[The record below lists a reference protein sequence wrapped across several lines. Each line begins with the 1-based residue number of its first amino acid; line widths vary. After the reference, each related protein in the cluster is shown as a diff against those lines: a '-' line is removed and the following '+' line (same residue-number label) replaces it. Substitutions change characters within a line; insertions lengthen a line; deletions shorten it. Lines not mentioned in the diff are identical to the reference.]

1 MTDKKITQIKDKPKL
16 VASLKE
22 IIPDYKKL
30 TADDLINAI
39 WQKVNY
45 GKHDS
50 NHLIDL
56 YECEISRRLDEARKD
71 NKKPEVSLN
80 IFRSL
85 IKKAEVKILQNMM
98 THRVEIKS
106 EHFKSVEVSGLAE
119 ENKVLMIRELC
130 RTYNF
135 PANLAIEYIKLCAE
149 PYHPVVEWLEEV
161 KWDYTKRFDALYESL
176 NCQNEN
182 QELAK
187 QFLWKWSLQAVRAV
201 LGDKGQASEL
211 VLILKGEQA
220 AGKTR
225 WFRNLAPEDFM
236 KTGMQL
242 NPNNKDS
249 VLEACSAWIVELG
262 EFDGMTRKVDHAN
275 LKAFLS
281 KTDDYIRRPY
291 AVAEE
296 RIPRKSVFCGT
307 VNTESFLVDD
317 TGNRRYLVLEV
328 GKMNYA
334 HGIDMRQY
342 WKEVWDQAR
351 RTKAAV
357 PHWLSDEELQKQ
369 LVSAE
374 KFRMLDPIIQSF
386 QKNESLLDKDEYW
399 VKDIIHE
406 TSFIDEGRITTHQ
419 CKIMKQYLI
428 GEGWTTK
435 TAGQNRYW
443 LVKPQDD
450 GIKVKDDE
458 PTPF

>member
-1 MTDKKITQIKDKPKL
+1 MTDKKITPIKEKPKL
-16 VASLKE
+16 VATLKE

-30 TADDLINAI
+30 TADDLVKTIR
-39 WQKVNY
+39 QKIDY
-45 GKHDS
+45 GKHDP
-50 NHLIDL
+50 NHLLDL
-56 YECEISRRLDEARKD
+56 YEYEISRRLDEARKE
-71 NKKPEVSLN
+71 NKKPEVSLS

-85 IKKAEVKILQNMM
+85 MKKTEIRILQNLM

-106 EHFKSVEVSGLAE
+106 EHLKSVEVSGLAE
-119 ENKVLMIRELC
+119 ENKVLMIREIC
-130 RTYNF
+130 RMYNF

-149 PYHPVVEWLEEV
+149 PYHPVLEWLHEV
-161 KWDYTKRFDALYESL
+161 KWDYTNRFDALYETL
-176 NCQNEN
+176 NCKNEN

-187 QFLWKWSLQAVRAV
+187 QFLWKWSLQAVRAI
-201 LGDKGQASEL
+201 LGEKGQASEL
-211 VLILKGEQA
+211 VLILKGPQA
-220 AGKTR
+220 AGKSR
-225 WFRNLAPEDFM
+225 FFRNLVPEDFM
-236 KTGMQL
+236 KTGVQL

-249 VLEACSAWIVELG
+249 VLEACSAWVVELG

-281 KTDDYIRRPY
+281 RTDDYIRRPY

-307 VNTESFLVDD
+307 VNSESFLVDD

-328 GKMNYA
+328 EMINYN
-334 HGIDMRQY
+334 HGIDMQQY
-342 WKEVWDQAR
+342 WKEVYHEAI
-351 RTKAAV
+351 RTEHT
-357 PHWLSDEELQKQ
+357 HWLSDEELEEQ
-369 LVSAE
+369 LQAVE

-386 QKNESLLDKDEYW
+386 EKNQHLLTQDEYW
-399 VKDIIHE
+399 VKDIIQE

-419 CKIMKQYLI
+419 CKIMKQHLI
-428 GEGWTTK
+428 GEGWTTR

-443 LVKPQDD
+443 LVKPQDE

>member
-1 MTDKKITQIKDKPKL
+1 MTDKKITQIKEKPKL

-85 IKKAEVKILQNMM
+85 IKKAEIKILQNMM

-106 EHFKSVEVSGLAE
+106 EHLKSVEVSGLAE
-119 ENKVLMIRELC
+119 ENKVLMIREIC
-130 RTYNF
+130 RMYNF

-149 PYHPVVEWLEEV
+149 PYHPVVEWLGEV
-161 KWDYTKRFDALYESL
+161 KWDHTKRFDALYESL

-281 KTDDYIRRPY
+281 KDGM
-291 AVAEE
+291 
-296 RIPRKSVFCGT
+296 S
-307 VNTESFLVDD
+307 SFLAKPLKS
-317 TGNRRYLVLEV
+317 GALYS
-328 GKMNYA
+328 
-334 HGIDMRQY
+334 GISI
-342 WKEVWDQAR
+342 
-351 RTKAAV
+351 
-357 PHWLSDEELQKQ
+357 P
-369 LVSAE
+369 
-374 KFRMLDPIIQSF
+374 
-386 QKNESLLDKDEYW
+386 SLAMDK
-399 VKDIIHE
+399 K
-406 TSFIDEGRITTHQ
+406 SS
-419 CKIMKQYLI
+419 L
-428 GEGWTTK
+428 
-435 TAGQNRYW
+435 
-443 LVKPQDD
+443 
-450 GIKVKDDE
+450 
-458 PTPF
+458 